1 MLLTSGKHNEK
12 TEWNRRKWEKLM
24 NKLRKEKAE
33 PLLDKLAFLE
43 RRGDKPSYIR

>member
-1 MLLTSGKHNEK
+1 MKHTEK
-12 TEWNRRKWEKLM
+12 TYENRRNWEKLM
-24 NKLRKEKAE
+24 NKLRKEKNE

>member
-24 NKLRKEKAE
+24 KKLRKEREE

-43 RRGDKPSYIR
+43 KKTEKPSYIR